1 MSKTAAVFS
10 GQGSQYAG
18 MGRELCE
25 SFGYVREIYECGG
38 DVLGY
43 DLKRV
48 CFEGEEELKATRCA
62 QPAIFAM
69 GVAGFE
75 AARRELGFEP
85 VCVAGHSLG
94 EYPALCCAGAFS
106 LEDGFRIIKAR
117 AEAFEEAETKSAG
130 QAMYAIMGKDEETVR
145 AACEAAGGYVI
156 PANFNAQTQTVISG
170 LEEFAAR
177 AAENLAAQGA
187 KVVRLNVSGAFHT
200 ALMEE
205 AAKRFKAEIAGISF
219 KPARL
224 GFYSNLTGA
233 KFVIENYPD
242 YLYGHCVSPVLFS
255 RQAASMAEDGVEVC
269 VDFGPKKTA
278 ATLLKKN
285 NRAFQ
290 VYGVEDLETLNK
302 IKEVLG

>member
-1 MSKTAAVFS
+1 MTKTAAVFS

-18 MGRELCE
+18 MGKEFCE

-38 DVLGY
+38 DILGY

-48 CFEGEEELKATRCA
+48 CFEGEEELKSTLYA

-85 VCVAGHSLG
+85 YCVAGHSLG
-94 EYPALCCAGAFS
+94 EYPALYAAGAFG

-117 AEAFEEAETKSAG
+117 AEALSGASAAG
-130 QAMYAIMGKDEETVR
+130 AMAMYAIIGKDAEAVA
-145 AACEAAGGYVI
+145 AACEAAGGYVV
-156 PANFNAQTQTVISG
+156 PANYNAETQIVISG
-170 LEEFAAR
+170 LEEYAAK
-177 AAENLAAQGA
+177 AAEILATAGA
-187 KVVRLNVSGAFHT
+187 KTVRLSVSGAFHT

-205 AAKRFKAEIAGISF
+205 AAQAFRDKVEAIGF
-219 KPARL
+219 KPLKRA
-224 GFYSNLTGA
+224 FFSNVTCGKLA
-233 KFVIENYPD
+233 PENYPE
-242 YLYGHCVSPVLFS
+242 YFYRHCVSPVLFAE
-255 RQAASMAEDGVEVC
+255 QARSMAADGVETC

-285 NRAFQ
+285 VRQFI
-290 VYGVEDLETLNK
+290 VYGVEDLDTLK
-302 IKEVLG
+302 KFGGSFV